1 MENKD
6 MKITI
11 LQMSKV
17 SNNTVGVLRCH
28 LALAIILVIN
38 LEVKESS
45 L

>member
-6 MKITI
+6 MKMAI
-11 LQMSKV
+11 LEMLKV
-17 SNNTVGVLRCH
+17 SNNTVGVVRCH
-28 LALAIILVIN
+28 WALAIILVIN